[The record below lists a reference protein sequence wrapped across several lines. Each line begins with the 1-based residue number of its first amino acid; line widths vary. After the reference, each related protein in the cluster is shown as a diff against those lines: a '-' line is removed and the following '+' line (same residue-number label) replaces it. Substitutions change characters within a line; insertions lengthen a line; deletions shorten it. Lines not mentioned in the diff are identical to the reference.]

1 MDDNCK
7 CKIGGIVCHADSCVY
22 HTKDNCCEAGK
33 IQVSSCC
40 CSGTGKN
47 EPACD
52 TYKSK
57 M

>member
-1 MDDNCK
+1 MDNNCK
-7 CKIGGIVCHADSCVY
+7 ICGIVCHAENCTY

-40 CSGTGKN
+40 GSAN

-52 TYKSK
+52 TYKAK
-57 M
+57 H